1 MHELGLIDSMMSLI
15 KESAERNNIVR
26 VLSVKLVVGKL
37 ILAQPELLRFAFETL
52 SPGTIFEGATLEIDE
67 RPLVMRCQK
76 CGNTSTPE
84 YAQYFCRCGGTN
96 EIVSGEELYVEHY
109 EGDTEEGGDG
119 AEGRNGTAPPE
130 G

>member
-1 MHELGLIDSMMSLI
+1 MMSLI

-26 VLSVKLVVGKL
+26 VLRVKLVVGKL

-67 RPLVMRCQK
+67 RPLVMRCER
-76 CGNTSTPE
+76 CGNSSTPE
-84 YAQYFCRCGGTN
+84 YPEFFCECGGTN

-109 EGDTEEGGDG
+109 EGDTE
-119 AEGRNGTAPPE
+119 
-130 G
+130 

>member
-1 MHELGLIDSMMSLI
+1 MHELSLISSMMSLI
-15 KESAERNNIVR
+15 KENTEKNNIVR
-26 VLSVKLVVGKL
+26 VLSIKLVVGKL

-52 SPGTIFEGATLEIDE
+52 STGTIFEGATLEIEE
-67 RPLVMRCQK
+67 RPLVMRCRK

-96 EIVSGEELYVEHY
+96 ELVSGEELYVEHY
-109 EGDTEEGGDG
+109 EGDSGEGDDG
-119 AEGRNGTAPPE
+119 SQGCNGTAPPE